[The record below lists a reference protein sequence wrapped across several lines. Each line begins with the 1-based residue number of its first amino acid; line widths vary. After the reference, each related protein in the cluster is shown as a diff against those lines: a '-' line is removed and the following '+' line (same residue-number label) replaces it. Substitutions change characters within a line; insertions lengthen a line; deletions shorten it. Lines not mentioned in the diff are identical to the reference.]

1 MHGVKRA
8 DPPADSELP
17 APEGLR
23 QSELELDAEEYLVL
37 SYPLP
42 PWELPCELTS
52 AEQEIALAIL
62 AGRSRREVAVS
73 RGTSVRTVSNLL
85 SQVFR
90 KLGVRSR
97 IELAARLSRSAR
109 LRRTDP

>member
-1 MHGVKRA
+1 MHDLKR
-8 DPPADSELP
+8 DTELP

-23 QSELELDAEEYLVL
+23 QSAIALGAEEFWVL
-37 SYPLP
+37 RYPLCA
-42 PWELPCELTS
+42 WELPGGLTA

-62 AGRSRREVAVS
+62 AGQSRREVARA
-73 RGTSVRTVSNLL
+73 RGTSIRTVSNLL

-97 IELAARLSRSAR
+97 IELAARVSAGPAP
-109 LRRTDP
+109 RRP

>member
-8 DPPADSELP
+8 DLQPNAELP
-17 APEGLR
+17 APEGL
-23 QSELELDAEEYLVL
+23 QQTALELDAEQYLVL
-37 SYPLP
+37 RYPLRS
-42 PWELPCELTS
+42 WELPCVLTA

-62 AGRSRREVAVS
+62 AGQSRRDVAHA

-97 IELAARLSRSAR
+97 IELAARLSAVAR
-109 LRRTDP
+109 AQRTEP

>member
-1 MHGVKRA
+1 MEDLKR
-8 DPPADSELP
+8 DPELP

-23 QSELELDAEEYLVL
+23 QSAIALDAEEYWVL
-37 SYPLP
+37 RYPLRA
-42 PWELPCELTS
+42 WELPGGLTC

-62 AGRSRREVAVS
+62 AGRSRCEVARA

-97 IELAARLSRSAR
+97 IELAARVSASGSAPRS
-109 LRRTDP
+109 PP

>member
-1 MHGVKRA
+1 MHGIKRA
-8 DPPADSELP
+8 DSSLDPELP

-23 QSELELDAEEYLVL
+23 QSAIALDAEEYWVL
-37 SYPLP
+37 RYPLCA
-42 PWELPCELTS
+42 WELPGGLTA

-62 AGRSRREVAVS
+62 AGHSRREVARA

-97 IELAARLSRSAR
+97 IELAARLSAIRLPPRS
-109 LRRTDP
+109 PP